1 MAEQEQ
7 KQEQP
12 ADDIEAKKKKKPI
25 LLFAIIGLVVVII
38 VAGLG
43 SYFFLF
49 KKTSNEALEK
59 EIAGDVGAKGDK
71 NAKTDTKVGIMVDI
85 EPFVVNLDDPKAKH
99 FLKIAITLE
108 VPDEKAKEEI
118 EKLMPKIKN
127 EIIMVLSSKTLDDIV
142 PVDGKVKLRD
152 ELMVRLTNI
161 LGQGRLNNVYFSQ
174 LVVQ

>member
-7 KQEQP
+7 KQEQA
-12 ADDIEAKKKKKPI
+12 ADAETPKKKKNI
-25 LLFAIIGLVVVII
+25 LLIAVIGLVVVILI
-38 VAGLG
+38 AGLG

-49 KKTSNEALEK
+49 KKPSNEALER
-59 EIAGDVGAKGDK
+59 ETAGDVGTKGDDK
-71 NAKTDTKVGIMVDI
+71 GKGEGKVGIMVDL

-99 FLKIAITLE
+99 FLKIAITIE

-127 EIIMVLSSKTLDDIV
+127 EIIMVLSSKTLDDVI
-142 PVDGKVKLRD
+142 PVDGKVRLRD
-152 ELMVRLTNI
+152 ELMVRLANI

-174 LVVQ
+174 FVVQ